1 MTTSAKNTI
10 SSPHSALLLVGNIDI
25 LGAAL
30 CTLGNNLAENP
41 IMQMWAELK
50 QDRADLDFPS
60 FDADRGLPAMIEG
73 CDMPAAM
80 KKLESDIVMISPM
93 IQCLRQLRDL
103 LADANGISAEEQYK
117 TAAYTAEQIACELE
131 SD

>member
-50 QDRADLDFPS
+50 QDRADLDCPS
-60 FDADRGLPAMIEG
+60 FSADRGLPAMIEG

-103 LADANGISAEEQYK
+103 LADANGISAETQYH
-117 TAAYTAEQIACELE
+117 TAAYTAEQMAAELE

>member
-1 MTTSAKNTI
+1 MTTTAKNTI
-10 SSPHSALLLVGNIDI
+10 SFPHSALLLVGNIDI
-25 LGAAL
+25 LGAAM

-50 QDRADLDFPS
+50 QDRAGLDSSS
-60 FDADRGLPAMIEG
+60 FSADCGLPAMLEG
-73 CDMPAAM
+73 CDVPAAM

-103 LADANGISAEEQYK
+103 LADANGISADAQYK
-117 TAAYTAEQIACELE
+117 TAAYTAEQIAAELE
-131 SD
+131 SE

>member
-50 QDRADLDFPS
+50 QDRADLDCPS
-60 FDADRGLPAMIEG
+60 FSADRGLPAMLDG

-103 LADANGISAEEQYK
+103 LADANGISAETQYH
-117 TAAYTAEQIACELE
+117 TAAYTAEQMAAELE

>member
-1 MTTSAKNTI
+1 MTTTAKNTI
-10 SSPHSALLLVGNIDI
+10 SFPHSALLLVGNIDI
-25 LGAAL
+25 LGAAM

-50 QDRADLDFPS
+50 QDRADLDSSS
-60 FDADRGLPAMIEG
+60 FSADCGLPAMLEG
-73 CDMPAAM
+73 CDVPAAM

-103 LADANGISAEEQYK
+103 LADANGISADAQYK
-117 TAAYTAEQIACELE
+117 TAAYTAEQIAAELE
-131 SD
+131 SE

>member
-1 MTTSAKNTI
+1 MTTTATHTRSF
-10 SSPHSALLLVGNIDI
+10 PHSARLLVGNIDI

-50 QDRADLDFPS
+50 QDRASLDSSS
-60 FDADRGLPAMIEG
+60 FSADCGLPAMLEG

-103 LADANGISAEEQYK
+103 LADANGIAAEEQYK
-117 TAAYTAEQIACELE
+117 TAAYTAEQIAAELE

>member
-1 MTTSAKNTI
+1 MPLASKNTI
-10 SSPHSALLLVGNIDI
+10 ASPHSALLLVGNIDI

-30 CTLGNNLAENP
+30 CTLGNNLIENP
-41 IMQMWAELK
+41 IMQIWAELK

-60 FDADRGLPAMIEG
+60 FDADRGLPAMLEG
-73 CDMPAAM
+73 CDVPAAM

-93 IQCLRQLRDL
+93 IQCLRQLRDI
-103 LADANGISAEEQYK
+103 LANANGISEDSQYK
-117 TAAYTAEQIACELE
+117 TAAYTAEQIAAELE

>member
-1 MTTSAKNTI
+1 MTTTAKNTI
-10 SSPHSALLLVGNIDI
+10 SFPHSALLLVGNIDI
-25 LGAAL
+25 LGAAM

-50 QDRADLDFPS
+50 QDRADLDSSS
-60 FDADRGLPAMIEG
+60 FSADCGLPAMLEG
-73 CDMPAAM
+73 CDVPAAM

-103 LADANGISAEEQYK
+103 IADANGIAAEEQYK
-117 TAAYTAEQIACELE
+117 TAAYTAEQIAAELE

>member
-1 MTTSAKNTI
+1 MTTTAKNTI
-10 SSPHSALLLVGNIDI
+10 SSPHSALLLVGNMDI

-50 QDRADLDFPS
+50 QDRADLNSSS
-60 FDADRGLPAMIEG
+60 FSADCGLPAMLEG
-73 CDMPAAM
+73 CDVPAAM

-103 LADANGISAEEQYK
+103 LADANGISAETQYH
-117 TAAYTAEQIACELE
+117 TAAYTAEQMAAELE

>member
-60 FDADRGLPAMIEG
+60 FDADRGLPAMI
-73 CDMPAAM
+73 
-80 KKLESDIVMISPM
+80 
-93 IQCLRQLRDL
+93 
-103 LADANGISAEEQYK
+103 
-117 TAAYTAEQIACELE
+117 
-131 SD
+131 

>member
-1 MTTSAKNTI
+1 MTTTAKNTI

-50 QDRADLDFPS
+50 QDRADLNSSS
-60 FDADRGLPAMIEG
+60 FSADCGLPAMLEG

-103 LADANGISAEEQYK
+103 LADANGIAAEEQYK
-117 TAAYTAEQIACELE
+117 TAAYTAEQIAAELE

>member
-1 MTTSAKNTI
+1 MTTTAKNTI

-50 QDRADLDFPS
+50 QDRADLNSSS
-60 FDADRGLPAMIEG
+60 FSADCGLPAMLEG
-73 CDMPAAM
+73 CDVPAAM

-103 LADANGISAEEQYK
+103 LADANGISAETQYH
-117 TAAYTAEQIACELE
+117 TAAYTAEQMAAELE

>member
-1 MTTSAKNTI
+1 MTTTAKNTI

-50 QDRADLDFPS
+50 QDRADLDSSS
-60 FDADRGLPAMIEG
+60 FSADCGLPAMLEG
-73 CDMPAAM
+73 CDVPAAM

-103 LADANGISAEEQYK
+103 IADANGISADAQYH
-117 TAAYTAEQIACELE
+117 TAAYTAEQIAAELE
-131 SD
+131 SE

>member
-1 MTTSAKNTI
+1 MTTAAKNTI

-50 QDRADLDFPS
+50 QDRADLNSSS
-60 FDADRGLPAMIEG
+60 FSADCGLPAMLEG
-73 CDMPAAM
+73 CDVPAAM

-103 LADANGISAEEQYK
+103 LADANGISAETQYH
-117 TAAYTAEQIACELE
+117 TAAYTAEQMAAELE

>member
-41 IMQMWAELK
+41 IMQMWTELK
-50 QDRADLDFPS
+50 QDRADLDSPS
-60 FDADRGLPAMIEG
+60 FSADCGLPAMIEG

-103 LADANGISAEEQYK
+103 IADANGISGDEQYK